1 MLRVGLAIIH
11 IFLHLGI
18 HLSYFG
24 KKFAAD
30 INSDVETSR
39 IGHGRKSMMHLYLF
53 MRFSIFHV
61 TRMSETVTFGREIVA
76 YARYL
81 AEY

>member
-1 MLRVGLAIIH
+1 
-11 IFLHLGI
+11 
-18 HLSYFG
+18 
-24 KKFAAD
+24 
-30 INSDVETSR
+30 
-39 IGHGRKSMMHLYLF
+39 MHLHLF

-61 TRMSETVTFGREIVA
+61 TRMSETVTLGREIVA